1 MPHACPLCGPAAR
14 DAYQLPLTDLV
25 GGTCPACSAAM
36 ASEADTLLA
45 SDSTMTLTAALRE
58 AAYILGLR
66 ETLAA

>member
-1 MPHACPLCGPAAR
+1 MAHACPLCGPAASE
-14 DAYQLPLTDLV
+14 AYHLPLTDLV
-25 GGTCPACSAAM
+25 GGTCPECSAAM
-36 ASEADTLLA
+36 AAEADSLLG